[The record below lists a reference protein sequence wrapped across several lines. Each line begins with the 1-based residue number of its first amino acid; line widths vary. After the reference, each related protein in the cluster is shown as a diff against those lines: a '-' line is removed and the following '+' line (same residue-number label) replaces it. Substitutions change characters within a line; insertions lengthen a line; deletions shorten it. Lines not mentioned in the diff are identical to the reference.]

1 MSWIWVCVPYDF
13 VCGVSDCS
21 VSVVFLRVV
30 AGCGVTFIE
39 GSCLSCSSVR
49 LFGYFDGL
57 LGFVL
62 PILFGNYLINYSIAS
77 FGGGFG
83 IVTCRGKRK

>member
-1 MSWIWVCVPYDF
+1 MSLIWVFVRYDF

-21 VSVVFLRVV
+21 VSVVLLRAV

-39 GSCLSCSSVR
+39 GSCLSCSYMH
-49 LFGYFDGL
+49 LFGDFDGL

-62 PILFGNYLINYSIAS
+62 PILFGN
-77 FGGGFG
+77 
-83 IVTCRGKRK
+83 